1 MASCAIGGGDIT
13 VRGGARTASASVS
26 GTVTVT
32 GGPRAARPETMTGN
46 IVFEAS
52 IARGAVLDLG
62 THSGAVRVLLPK
74 GSTPTVEATTVAAPI
89 DNTTPSE
96 RRFAAK
102 DASSRCR
109 SAGTRAADGEVVQGA
124 VTLAWG
130 GPPLRLVKQGQTAKR
145 TEFCSLCRCEI
156 AFKRGEAPPAIGPRT
171 HSWSL
176 MMMRTPLGLAAL
188 AVLTLTIAAAAPAPL
203 GPPWISIEYPPS
215 PYDAST
221 RDAFLLVHTFHHGTP
236 IVAPVTGKAEGIV
249 GGERRSVALK
259 FGGTSRTGVFAL
271 DKQWP
276 SEGTW
281 VLFIT
286 ANQGPTTT

>member
-1 MASCAIGGGDIT
+1 
-13 VRGGARTASASVS
+13 
-26 GTVTVT
+26 
-32 GGPRAARPETMTGN
+32 
-46 IVFEAS
+46 
-52 IARGAVLDLG
+52 
-62 THSGAVRVLLPK
+62 
-74 GSTPTVEATTVAAPI
+74 
-89 DNTTPSE
+89 
-96 RRFAAK
+96 
-102 DASSRCR
+102 
-109 SAGTRAADGEVVQGA
+109 
-124 VTLAWG
+124 
-130 GPPLRLVKQGQTAKR
+130 
-145 TEFCSLCRCEI
+145 
-156 AFKRGEAPPAIGPRT
+156 
-171 HSWSL
+171 
-176 MMMRTPLGLAAL
+176 MMRKPLGLAAL

-286 ANQGPTTT
+286 ANQGPDDDVTAVVELAANGQVAAVRVPTERRGSWMIPSDVSAAERESIVKARLAMNGGEKGTVAVRAPR

>member
-1 MASCAIGGGDIT
+1 
-13 VRGGARTASASVS
+13 
-26 GTVTVT
+26 
-32 GGPRAARPETMTGN
+32 
-46 IVFEAS
+46 
-52 IARGAVLDLG
+52 
-62 THSGAVRVLLPK
+62 
-74 GSTPTVEATTVAAPI
+74 
-89 DNTTPSE
+89 
-96 RRFAAK
+96 
-102 DASSRCR
+102 
-109 SAGTRAADGEVVQGA
+109 
-124 VTLAWG
+124 
-130 GPPLRLVKQGQTAKR
+130 
-145 TEFCSLCRCEI
+145 
-156 AFKRGEAPPAIGPRT
+156 
-171 HSWSL
+171 
-176 MMMRTPLGLAAL
+176 MMRKPLGLAAL

-286 ANQGPTTT
+286 ANQGPNDDVTAVVELAANGQVAAVRVPTERRGSWMIPSDVSAAERESIVKARLAMNGGEKGTVAARTPR